1 MFGHRFFGARY
12 YGPRYWGD
20 GGSLPP
26 PVIEEALTDV
36 FAPEGAKERRWRRER
51 DRETELATELRQL
64 YEAATASPESADL
77 AVAAVAAVTTIP
89 TPKTS
94 TWPPQFD
101 WSALAADVSAA
112 RSVLNNLRLL
122 AARAT
127 ALRSDDE
134 EAALV
139 LLLLVP

>member
-20 GGSLPP
+20 GGDVT
-26 PVIEEALTDV
+26 PVVVESDV

-77 AVAAVAAVTTIP
+77 AVAAVTAVAAIP
-89 TPKTS
+89 KPKTS
-94 TWPPQFD
+94 VWPPAFD
-101 WSALAADVSAA
+101 WSALAADASAA

-122 AARAT
+122 VARAT

-139 LLLLVP
+139 LLLFP